1 MSYRVDPNNN
11 LKMIPKTK
19 VIEEAYGRVTA
30 PSPNVNQPRPSHVL
44 VNVAGTFAFS
54 NENSAS
60 DGGTIMDTGTFETGS
75 VVETGG
81 SIQLDISP
89 RSWMQTNAV
98 GTVGDVTFVYKGD

>member
-1 MSYRVDPNNN
+1 MSYRSDPDNN
-11 LKMIPKTK
+11 LKMIPNTK
-19 VIEEAYGRVTA
+19 VIKDAYGHVTA
-30 PSPNVNQPRPSHVL
+30 PLANVNQPRPSYVL
-44 VNVAGTFAFS
+44 VNVAGTYAFS

-60 DGGTIMDTGTFETGS
+60 VGGTIMDTGTFETGS

-81 SIQLDISP
+81 SIRLDINP